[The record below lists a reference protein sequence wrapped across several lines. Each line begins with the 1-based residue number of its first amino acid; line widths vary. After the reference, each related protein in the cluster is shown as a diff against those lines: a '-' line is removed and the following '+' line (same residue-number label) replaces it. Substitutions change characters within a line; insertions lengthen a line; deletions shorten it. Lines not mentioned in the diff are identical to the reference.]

1 MLRIVHYVNQF
12 FGQVGGED
20 QADMPPMLK
29 QGPVGPGL
37 AFAEE
42 CKDLGQI
49 VGTVICGDNY
59 FAAHP
64 EDAVKKLLEYIREL
78 EPHALIAGPAFNAG
92 RYGPAC
98 GALCLAV
105 QQQLHIPVIAGM
117 YPENPGAER
126 YGKEILIARTAA
138 SAAGMRP
145 AVSTMSTLLK
155 KMLNGVPV
163 GSAAEEGY
171 LPSGLRKNIWAEQRG
186 AARAVQMLLDILAQK
201 PVNTE
206 LPMPVFDHVPPA
218 APIKDMKK
226 ARIAL
231 VTEGGFVPKGNPDRL
246 ESSRATQYLRY
257 SLAGIRSLSADAYQ
271 TVHGGYN
278 NAFVNAC
285 PQRLLP
291 LDVLRDMVDEGG
303 IASLAD
309 YVFTTTG
316 NGTSYENSRAFGQ
329 AIAAALQEDNVQGVI
344 LTST

>member
-20 QADMPPMLK
+20 QADMPPMMK

-37 AFAEE
+37 AFADE
-42 CKDLGQI
+42 CKGIGRI

-59 FAAHP
+59 FVAQP
-64 EDAVKKLLEYIREL
+64 EEALQKLLEYIREL
-78 EPHALIAGPAFNAG
+78 EPQALIAGPAFNAG

-105 QQQLHIPVIAGM
+105 QEQLHIPVIAGM

-126 YGKEILIARTAA
+126 YCKDIVIAQTAA
-138 SAAGMRP
+138 SAAGMRK
-145 AVSTMSTLLK
+145 AVSTMSALLK
-155 KMLNGVPV
+155 KKIAGIPL

-171 LPSGLRKNIWAEQRG
+171 LPTGFRKNIWAGQRG
-186 AARAVQMLLDILAQK
+186 AARAVQMLLDTLAQK
-201 PVNTE
+201 PVSTE
-206 LPMPVFDHVPPA
+206 LPMPVFDYVAPA
-218 APIKDMKK
+218 APVKDMKK

-231 VTEGGFVPKGNPDRL
+231 VTEGGLVPKGNPDRL
-246 ESSRATQYLRY
+246 ESSRASQYLRY
-257 SLAGIRSLSADAYQ
+257 SLAGIRSLSSDAYQ

-285 PQRLLP
+285 PHRLLP
-291 LDVLRDMVDEGG
+291 LDVLRDIVDEGG

-316 NGTSYENSRAFGQ
+316 NGTSSENSRAFGQ
-329 AIAAALQEDNVQGVI
+329 AIALALQEDNVQGVI